1 MKTLVSRAAD
11 DNCRVVGVR
20 RGWGGLL
27 HFDANEP
34 ASREKHLIPLDRQ
47 TVRTVDRTGGTFLHT
62 SRTNPARVS
71 SFKWK
76 DSVDPGAS
84 RIAASAPGVMPCG
97 PAPTSARKM
106 RRRIGWARAASD
118 SIASF
123 SSMIP
128 SLSKLCA

>member
-1 MKTLVSRAAD
+1 MPNRQKTIGILTGGGDVPGLNPALKTLVYRAAD

-62 SRTNPARVS
+62 SRTNQSTKR
-71 SFKWK
+71 
-76 DSVDPGAS
+76 
-84 RIAASAPGVMPCG
+84 
-97 PAPTSARKM
+97 
-106 RRRIGWARAASD
+106 
-118 SIASF
+118 SILAK
-123 SSMIP
+123 
-128 SLSKLCA
+128 KLRTCF